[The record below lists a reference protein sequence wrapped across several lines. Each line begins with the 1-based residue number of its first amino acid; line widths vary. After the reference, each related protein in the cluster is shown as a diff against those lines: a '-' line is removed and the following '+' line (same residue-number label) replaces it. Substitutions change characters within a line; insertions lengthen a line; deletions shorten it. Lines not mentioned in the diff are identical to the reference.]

1 MILSSFPLPQPFL
14 YSYTSVD
21 SSYYYHIIPVSF
33 EKNKNCLYMR
43 AESQNNEMFA
53 KDSNPDNDFDLSNK
67 ELKFIVPE
75 L

>member
-1 MILSSFPLPQPFL
+1 
-14 YSYTSVD
+14 
-21 SSYYYHIIPVSF
+21 
-33 EKNKNCLYMR
+33 MR

-67 ELKFIVPE
+67 EIKFIIPE